1 MRSAW
6 SWCDTVE
13 FVIDNVSARSLTH
26 CSPYIKCHR
35 IFMRERSPIAIPT
48 SARASTGVSLIPAYT
63 TFRPAAQALHNPV
76 FGFIKI
82 SFAPPDAICYDTF
95 KGYSFSWQ
103 EPYHLPDRQRIPD
116 GMQQNKKGKG
126 RRTEKFSGEIF
137 RLTFPWK
144 YTTIRTEKRT

>member
-1 MRSAW
+1 MAVLSQGL
-6 SWCDTVE
+6 SLCLQEEQELLHDKTQQKL
-13 FVIDNVSARSLTH
+13 FSVS
-26 CSPYIKCHR
+26 
-35 IFMRERSPIAIPT
+35 
-48 SARASTGVSLIPAYT
+48 
-63 TFRPAAQALHNPV
+63 
-76 FGFIKI
+76 FIKI
-82 SFAPPDAICYDTF
+82 SFAPSDAICYDDFT
-95 KGYSFSWQ
+95 GYSFSWQ